1 MPAARQAHLALLM
14 ALTLVSPWAG
24 AACEFDQRVYRD
36 AAKRGFT
43 LTFSPVNSE
52 LATLLATAAISHKKF
67 GTLYNFE
74 VSRTNGYGTV
84 YLADPKNSKSD
95 YATYFFNKDMTEAT
109 LNTASWLFVAG
120 LGSDN
125 HYAANSNTPKAS
137 LLGDT
142 MWVFSGCN
150 Q

>member
-1 MPAARQAHLALLM
+1 MPAVRQPHITLLQALA
-14 ALTLVSPWAG
+14 LVSPWAG

-36 AAKRGFT
+36 ASKRGFT
-43 LTFSPVNSE
+43 LTFSRSHSE
-52 LATLLATAAISHKKF
+52 LATRLATVTISHKKF

-84 YLADPKNSKSD
+84 YLTDPENPKAD

-109 LNTASWLFVAG
+109 LNNATWLFVAG
-120 LGSDN
+120 LGVDN
-125 HYAANSNTPKAS
+125 HYAANSNTPRAS

-142 MWVFSGCN
+142 MWMFASCN
-150 Q
+150 R